1 MIVGLE
7 LSEYYVSEGQSL
19 QVCVTLELG
28 ELERDALL
36 NVSTSESQPKSAE
49 DGLDYSPLM
58 LTIILPAGLPLNGTV
73 CFSLDTTEDNLVEG
87 SESLDLELSSNDSA
101 VILSQSTADVFIVD
115 NDGELQCLVVDPVND
130 ELCEKLSLL
139 ISSHTV
145 ALFGFEQSMYATDED
160 DGSLQVSIILLQKE
174 LAVSINLQVNASD
187 LTAVSGAD
195 YIFPSTDVVFAPG
208 SVVGDSQAISIS
220 VLSDDLV
227 ENTETFS
234 LNLYSMSLLA
244 AIDSGRDQATVE
256 IIDDSSKWLL

>member
-1 MIVGLE
+1 MN
-7 LSEYYVSEGQSL
+7 
-19 QVCVTLELG
+19 CV
-28 ELERDALL
+28 
-36 NVSTSESQPKSAE
+36 N
-49 DGLDYSPLM
+49 
-58 LTIILPAGLPLNGTV
+58 
-73 CFSLDTTEDNLVEG
+73 
-87 SESLDLELSSNDSA
+87 
-101 VILSQSTADVFIVD
+101 
-115 NDGELQCLVVDPVND
+115 
-130 ELCEKLSLL
+130 EKLSLL

-145 ALFGFEQSMYATDED
+145 ALFGFEQSMYAADED

-187 LTAVSGAD
+187 LTAVSSAD
-195 YIFPSTDVVFAPG
+195 YIFPSTAVVFAPG